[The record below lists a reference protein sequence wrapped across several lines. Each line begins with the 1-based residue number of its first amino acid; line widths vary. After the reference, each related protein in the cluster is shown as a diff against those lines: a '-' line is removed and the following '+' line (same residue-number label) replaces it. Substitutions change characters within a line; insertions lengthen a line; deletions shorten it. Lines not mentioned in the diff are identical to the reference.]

1 MKPFISQY
9 EYFNISLL
17 ASTLNAI
24 RIGSFST
31 YVAEMALAVLA
42 TMAHTERKRERERER
57 VSEREWRVSF
67 TYSKEHTLQYNPI
80 YTT

>member
-9 EYFNISLL
+9 EYFDISLL

-42 TMAHTERKRERERER
+42 TMAHTERKRKRERVRERERE
-57 VSEREWRVSF
+57 
-67 TYSKEHTLQYNPI
+67 
-80 YTT
+80 